1 MWFPGTQA
9 PLWHARGTLVRGV
22 RVLDSWVLGMRVL
35 SMRVLAV
42 LVSGAP
48 VLGRWVPGRRRMP
61 GRRLR
66 GAGVP
71 VLIAA
76 GSLLVV
82 AAGSPPTG
90 GASPSPAGAAP
101 PAMALLVPPQTGLA
115 PSADPAG
122 GSSPSP
128 APVRKLLPADVL
140 VVSGHPLPAGTAAK
154 VRGVPGVRAA
164 EPVDAARVRVNGSLA
179 AVLGVDPSAFRRFAA
194 KPTAMNT
201 ALWSSVANGAIAV
214 SYTMGREAKL
224 PAGSQVEVAGQY
236 LQTLQV
242 GGLGTV
248 GIPGVDAVVSD
259 ATARSLGFP
268 AGNAIVVSAPG
279 ARLSTLK
286 SRIKAAVPRTAAV
299 ELLVTPAPRT
309 VGGTQVTA
317 GSATTGALLGP
328 AQVVAFL
335 NAALSRVG
343 MPYVWGAAG
352 PTAFDCSGLVQWSFA
367 QAGIAMPRVAADQ
380 ARTGPAIPVSQ
391 LQPGDLL
398 FYHFDPTAPGYIS
411 HVAIYLG
418 KGLMLQAPQPGQNV
432 EVVPVDLGSG
442 FAGAVAVSPAVAAA
456 VAGNLLG

>member
-1 MWFPGTQA
+1 
-9 PLWHARGTLVRGV
+9 
-22 RVLDSWVLGMRVL
+22 
-35 SMRVLAV
+35 
-42 LVSGAP
+42 
-48 VLGRWVPGRRRMP
+48 MP

-66 GAGVP
+66 GACMP
-71 VLIAA
+71 VLIVA

-82 AAGSPPTG
+82 AAGSPTTGRASPAPG
-90 GASPSPAGAAP
+90 GASPPAI
-101 PAMALLVPPQTGLA
+101 ALLVPPRPGLP
-115 PSADPAG
+115 PSVDRAG
-122 GSSPSP
+122 GSSPLA
-128 APVRKLLPADVL
+128 APVRRLLPADVL
-140 VVSGHPLPAGTAAK
+140 VVSSHPLPTGTAAK

-179 AVLGVDPSAFRRFAA
+179 ALLGVDPSAFRRFAA

-224 PAGSQVEVAGQY
+224 PAGSKVEVAGRS

-268 AGNAIVVSAPG
+268 AGNAIVISAPG

-299 ELLVTPAPRT
+299 EMLVTPAPRG

-317 GSATTGALLGP
+317 GSAATGRLLSP
-328 AQVVAFL
+328 AQAAAFL
-335 NAALSRVG
+335 KAALSRVG

-380 ARTGPAIPVSQ
+380 ARTGPAVPVSQ

-418 KGLMLQAPQPGQNV
+418 KGLMIQAPQPGQNV

-456 VAGNLLG
+456 AAGAPLG

>member
-1 MWFPGTQA
+1 MPIFG
-9 PLWHARGTLVRGV
+9 RGV
-22 RVLDSWVLGMRVL
+22 LGGRLVL
-35 SMRVLAV
+35 
-42 LVSGAP
+42 
-48 VLGRWVPGRRRMP
+48 

-66 GAGVP
+66 GACLP
-71 VLIAA
+71 ALIVG

-82 AAGSPPTG
+82 AAGSAPAGEASPGPGGATPPAMAMLEPRQPGLPPPVDPAG
-90 GASPSPAGAAP
+90 GASPSPA
-101 PAMALLVPPQTGLA
+101 PA
-115 PSADPAG
+115 
-122 GSSPSP
+122 
-128 APVRKLLPADVL
+128 RRLLPADVL
-140 VVSGHPLPAGTAAK
+140 VVSDNPLPAGAVAK
-154 VRGVPGVRAA
+154 VRGLPQVRAA
-164 EPVDAARVRVNGSLA
+164 EPVDAARVRVNGSLTN
-179 AVLGVDPSAFRRFAA
+179 VLGVDPSAFRRFAA
-194 KPTAMNT
+194 KPTAMDT
-201 ALWSSVANGAIAV
+201 ALWSNIASGGIAV

-224 PAGSQVEVAGQY
+224 PVGSTVRVAGQQ
-236 LQTLQV
+236 LETLQV

-268 AGNAIVVSAPG
+268 AANAIVISAPG

-286 SRIKAAVPRTAAV
+286 SRIKAAVPASATI
-299 ELLVTPAPRT
+299 ELLVTPATRA

-317 GSATTGALLGP
+317 GSATTGGLLSA
-328 AQVVAFL
+328 AQVAAFL
-335 NAALSRVG
+335 KAALSRVG

-367 QAGIAMPRVAADQ
+367 QAGVAMPRVAADQ
-380 ARTGPAIPVSQ
+380 ARTGPAVPVSQ

-411 HVAIYLG
+411 HVAIYIG

-456 VAGNLLG
+456 AAGSPLG

>member
-1 MWFPGTQA
+1 MP
-9 PLWHARGTLVRGV
+9 R
-22 RVLDSWVLGMRVL
+22 
-35 SMRVLAV
+35 
-42 LVSGAP
+42 
-48 VLGRWVPGRRRMP
+48 RWLP
-61 GRRLR
+61 
-66 GAGVP
+66 GAGMP

-76 GSLLVV
+76 SSLLVV
-82 AAGSPPTG
+82 AAGSPTTG
-90 GASPSPAGAAP
+90 GASPGPGGATP
-101 PAMALLVPPQTGLA
+101 PAIAILSPQPGLP

-122 GSSPSP
+122 SSSSPA
-128 APVRKLLPADVL
+128 APVRRLLPADVL
-140 VVSGHPLPAGTAAK
+140 VVSNDPLPAGTVAK

-201 ALWSSVANGAIAV
+201 ALWGSVANGAIAV

-224 PAGSQVEVAGQY
+224 PVGSTVEVTGQH
-236 LQTLQV
+236 LETLQV

-268 AGNAIVVSAPG
+268 AGNAIVISAPG
-279 ARLSTLK
+279 AHLSTLK
-286 SRIKAAVPRTAAV
+286 SRIKAAVPAAAAV
-299 ELLVTPAPRT
+299 EMLVTPVTRA

-317 GSATTGALLGP
+317 GSTATGGLLSP
-328 AQVVAFL
+328 AQATAFL
-335 NAALSRVG
+335 KAALSRVG

-367 QAGIAMPRVAADQ
+367 QAGVAMPRVAADQ
-380 ARTGPAIPVSQ
+380 ARTGPAVAVSQ

-418 KGLMLQAPQPGQNV
+418 KGLMIQAPQPGENV

-456 VAGNLLG
+456 AAGAPLG